1 MSYRDER
8 ICCRDLTLCGSW
20 RADLCKA
27 VGSTSGIRSE
37 NAIGQSGEHLEIKI
51 GPPEV
56 LE

>member
-27 VGSTSGIRSE
+27 VGSTSGVRSE